1 MTTVPLRHGLDK
13 SSVFAPIPDYAPWR
27 ALERKI
33 PSSGNRLTDFASLE
47 DERPR
52 EFRARF
58 SRRARG
64 VVARHRAKHRG
75 RRLVALAVA
84 IAVPAFASPGDW
96 SLLQG
101 ETTAQAAPEMGF
113 ETPGESFPGSAFY
126 YLADD
131 SQARPQPNDPLT
143 PGAHW
148 DSENA
153 EARSQKAIVGP
164 AALPL
169 VARGSMTDQGRALHC
184 LTQAIYYEAAS
195 ESDAGQRAVA
205 QVVLNRVAHPAY
217 PNTVCG
223 VVYQGSAR
231 STGCQFTF
239 TCDGALARQPSRFAW
254 DRARAVAQAA
264 LSGSVYAPI
273 GLATHYHTIAVH
285 PYWADSL
292 TQVGVIGA
300 HIFYRIG
307 GPAGQPGAFRNV
319 YFGNEPSTAALSRP
333 SANEPAPDVIALAH
347 EGMAAVQP
355 AAAQS
360 AAVQAIMPD
369 YSETVKARGGDALYA
384 GSNLPGAGSVKPE
397 YARSGEW
404 IVKP

>member
-1 MTTVPLRHGLDK
+1 MTI
-13 SSVFAPIPDYAPWR
+13 SAFIQ
-27 ALERKI
+27 
-33 PSSGNRLTDFASLE
+33 
-47 DERPR
+47 DERPG

-58 SRRARG
+58 SRRARPAA
-64 VVARHRAKHRG
+64 ARQRVKHRG

-84 IAVPAFASPGDW
+84 VAVPAFAAPGDW
-96 SLLQG
+96 ALLQD
-101 ETTAQAAPEMGF
+101 ETTAAAAPAMPF
-113 ETPGESFPGSAFY
+113 ERPGDSFPGSAFY
-126 YLADD
+126 YLAED
-131 SQARPQPNDPLT
+131 SQAPLPQLRDPLA

-148 DSENA
+148 DNENVD
-153 EARSQKAIVGP
+153 ARSQQAIAGP

-169 VARGSMTDQGRALHC
+169 IARGTTTDQERALHC

-195 ESDAGQRAVA
+195 ESDPGQRAVA

-223 VVYQGSAR
+223 VVYQGSTR
-231 STGCQFTF
+231 KTGCQFTF
-239 TCDGALARQPSRFAW
+239 TCDGALARNPSRFGW

-292 TQVGVIGA
+292 TQVGIIGA
-300 HIFYRIG
+300 HIFYRFG
-307 GPAGQPGAFRNV
+307 GAAGRPAAFRTV
-319 YFGNEPSTAALSRP
+319 YSGAEPAASALLRP
-333 SANEPAPDVIALAH
+333 DATDVPAPDPIALARI
-347 EGMAAVQP
+347 ASTT
-355 AAAQS
+355 AAATQS
-360 AAVQAIMPD
+360 ISNQSVAPD
-369 YSETVKARGGDALYA
+369 YTEAVRVRGGETLYA
-384 GSNLPGAGSVKPE
+384 GSNLPAAGSVRPE